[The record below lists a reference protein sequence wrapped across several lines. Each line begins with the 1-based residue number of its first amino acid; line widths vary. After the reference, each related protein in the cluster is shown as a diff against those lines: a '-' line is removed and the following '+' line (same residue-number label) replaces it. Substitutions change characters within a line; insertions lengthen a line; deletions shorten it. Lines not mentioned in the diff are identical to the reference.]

1 MDQNLLNR
9 NIPVDLNKY
18 KPKYY
23 AATVTVDTAEGGI
36 GEGAVTF
43 DNVPFILTHATHTI
57 LGASFD
63 YTEIPAVIKQDGQYS
78 IDWKDDQTSFQNE
91 PISAESMFGSNRI
104 GEIIPLPV
112 RVAYKGSKTLSVRI
126 TNLVDRTATGTTFKV
141 QIVFC
146 GFELW
151 R

>member
-9 NIPVDLNKY
+9 SLPVDLNKY

-23 AATVTVDTAEGGI
+23 ATTVTVDTDESGI
-36 GEGAVTF
+36 GEGSVTF

-63 YTEIPAVIKQDGQYS
+63 YTAIAAVLKQDGQYL

-91 PISAESMFGSNRI
+91 PIAAEGMFGSNRI

-112 RVAYKGSKTLSVRI
+112 RVAYQGSKTLSVRI
-126 TNLVDRTATGTTFKV
+126 TNLIDRSAYGDTFKIQV
-141 QIVFC
+141 VFC